1 MTWNIFKILKCF
13 ELFLNLEK
21 KVGVVRW
28 NDKYI
33 SLNDQVK
40 YTILKIKL
48 YKI

>member
-1 MTWNIFKILKCF
+1 MFWAFSQF
-13 ELFLNLEK
+13 RK